1 MLRDPFRFYQVPP
14 PAPTY
19 FGGTLPTVDV
29 RSSYPNDY
37 VANAVRR
44 GGSRF
49 LGTTLGFMGQ
59 PQRDM
64 VELFTGVEQTPSEA
78 LGITNPVG
86 SFLTDA
92 FIDPLNVGVTSLG
105 GLMMRNSMRNPLM
118 ALGRKQL
125 RPNINDVIPG
135 GLSQLDD
142 AAGGVPREEVLD
154 FIAGYEK
161 MLSDAG
167 AVDPSSTRSLAERL
181 SRKFNNSRYNREKI
195 LQFRPYEQG
204 QAKPKGV
211 STEDFESMKRTVE
224 VPIKGKFS
232 DVKLDANDKPIF
244 NVEPVRMSTP
254 PINFV
259 SDPNVDNIMISRNP
273 KLADELLSRFGKSSI
288 NSYFDNNPSK
298 AIYYSNNPLTDI
310 GLSPNLS
317 SPFQRVGPGNKY
329 GRVLRADDGTSDF
342 LVKTNQGFADG
353 IYVKDKSAV
362 NLRDLSQ
369 SMFHELGHARAS
381 RLQPT
386 KEEIKVLANAWDKIL
401 IGSNGRKYGSSYRGG
416 AELESHQAQLR
427 AYLND
432 FNGERVYTDKDIPEI
447 KKAVASIV
455 DSGQIDADSGYAGR
469 WYGKSG
475 SKEFDEEINWKGL
488 VNALNKIGFAGF
500 AGATLAP
507 SISDYYNSRNPNAD
521 LSIGSAYNPRRIQ

>member
-19 FGGTLPTVDV
+19 FGGTLPTVNV
-29 RSSYPNDY
+29 RASYPDDY

-44 GGSRF
+44 GGSKF

-105 GLMMRNSMRNPLM
+105 GLMMRNSMRRPLM
-118 ALGRKQL
+118 TLGRKQL
-125 RPNINDVIPG
+125 KQNINYAIPG
-135 GLSQLDD
+135 GPSGLDD
-142 AAGGVPREEVLD
+142 VAGGVPRQEVRD

-167 AVDPSSTRSLAERL
+167 AVDPSSTRALAERL

-244 NVEPVRMSTP
+244 DVEPVRMSNP
-254 PINFV
+254 PVYFM
-259 SDPNVDNIMISRNP
+259 SDANVDRLTKMRNP
-273 KLADELLSRFGKSSI
+273 KLANDLFLNGQTSI
-288 NSYFDNNPSK
+288 ESFFNTIPAK
-298 AIYYSNNPLTDI
+298 AFYYYDNPLENA
-310 GLSPNLS
+310 GLGTNLS
-317 SPFQRVGPGNKY
+317 SPFQRSGPWNKY
-329 GRVLRADDGTSDF
+329 QRVIKADDGTSDF
-342 LVKTNQGFADG
+342 LFGTNRGYQDG
-353 IYVKDKSAV
+353 IYVNDSSV
-362 NLRDLSQ
+362 VDLRDLSQ
-369 SMFHELGHARAS
+369 MMFHELGHARAS
-381 RLQPT
+381 RLTPT
-386 KEEIKVLANAWDKIL
+386 KEEIKVLGNAWDEIL
-401 IGSNGRKYGSSYRGG
+401 IGSSGKKYGSSYRGG

-432 FNGERVYTDKDIPEI
+432 FDGKRVYTNKDIPEI

-455 DSGQIDADSGYAGR
+455 DSDEAQANSGYAGK
-469 WYGKSG
+469 WHGKSNT
-475 SKEFDEEINWKGL
+475 KEFDKEINWEGF
-488 VNALNKIGFAGF
+488 VDALNKIGFAGF
-500 AGATLAP
+500 TGATLAP
-507 SISDYYNSRNPNAD
+507 SISEYYNSRNPNAD
-521 LSIGSAYNPRRIQ
+521 LSIGNVYNPRRIQ